1 MKEMA
6 LDPDDG
12 MVEVYVSASH
22 RKEFHEQASNDYAN
36 SFADDDDI
44 EYTVTLWKEI
54 KLCTIEGIAIQSK
67 GEQPSVN
74 QMIIV
79 NSSNQLP
86 ERISTPTL

>member
-44 EYTVTLWKEI
+44 EYTVTL
-54 KLCTIEGIAIQSK
+54 
-67 GEQPSVN
+67 
-74 QMIIV
+74 
-79 NSSNQLP
+79 
-86 ERISTPTL
+86 